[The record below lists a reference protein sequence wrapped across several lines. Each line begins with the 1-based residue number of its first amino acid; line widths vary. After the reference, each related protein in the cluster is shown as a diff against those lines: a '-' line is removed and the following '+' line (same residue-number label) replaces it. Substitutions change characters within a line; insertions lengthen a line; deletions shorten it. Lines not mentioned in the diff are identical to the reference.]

1 MDSES
6 FARAMEA
13 LGNYL
18 EYLRRRG
25 RKEITIKGYKNAI
38 KVTLRWL
45 AERGM
50 ECEPERIGEDEIV
63 ALLNGYGASESTRKM
78 YLDILSGFLEKHGNR
93 VVREMGLLW
102 NELAHPNVRWIT
114 PEDMARVLD
123 SLEHPTDRIIVMLS
137 AYAGM
142 RRGEIAA
149 LRLEDI
155 LSDRVVVTGKGH
167 GQGKQRIIP
176 LSIKVAA
183 EIERYM
189 AFRRQH
195 VTDQQVPELVIAF
208 DRTNGIHG
216 MSAGGVGRRI
226 ERLCRRLGIDAS
238 THSFRRFFATQAW
251 NAMPSKDLK
260 VLQRLM
266 GHTTA
271 TMTLRYIQCDEA
283 AMRDTINRL

>member
-1 MDSES
+1 MDCES
-6 FARAMEA
+6 YARATDAMED
-13 LGNYL
+13 YL

-25 RKEITIKGYKNAI
+25 RKELTIKGYKNAI
-38 KVTLRWL
+38 KVTVRWL

-50 ECEPERIGEDEIV
+50 DCEPERIGEDEIV
-63 ALLNGYGASESTRKM
+63 ALLNGYEASESTRKM
-78 YLDILSGFLEKHGNR
+78 YLDILSGFLERHGNR
-93 VVREMGLLW
+93 TIRDMGLLW
-102 NELAHPNVRWIT
+102 NEMAHPNVRWIT
-114 PEDMARVLD
+114 PEDMARILD

-155 LSDRVVVTGKGH
+155 LSDRMVVTGKGH

-176 LSIKVAA
+176 MSTKVAA

-189 AFRRQH
+189 AFRRQY
-195 VTDQQVPELVIAF
+195 VEDGQVPELVLAF
-208 DRTNGIHG
+208 DNTNGLHG

-226 ERLCRRLGIDAS
+226 ERLCKRLGIDAS

-251 NAMPSKDLK
+251 NAMPSKDIK
-260 VLQRLM
+260 VLQRLL

-283 AMRDTINRL
+283 VMRDTINRL